1 MTGSTK
7 PDDIHATGQPDT
19 PIEVLT
25 ALLTKA
31 LQQSTL
37 EQQRSYVQQAL
48 DIAAGLDSYLDKI
61 SSPPTQ
67 VVQELV
73 AASLSHD
80 WAGAHAAGKTQFLQK
95 AECCSGTL
103 EGRLLRFLVAATGAK
118 RVLEVGMFTGTS
130 SLAMA
135 EALPQ
140 DGQLV
145 ALDIEAYMAEFA
157 GPYFAASG
165 LGDRIR
171 PMIGPAQDSM
181 VKLAEQGES
190 FDLIFLDANKDG
202 YAAYYA
208 VIMEHCLL
216 AHNGLLVVDNSLM
229 KGRTYAPGSV
239 ADASAD
245 AVRAFNQQLR
255 DDERVEVVALPFRD
269 GVSLVRRRSPKQQLP
284 AAASAASSAAANG
297 QRAAS
302 NGRPAA
308 AADLAPAAAP
318 GAAESDAVLAG
329 FRGNSLLQRFK
340 LTGKAALITGAG
352 QGIGRAWA
360 HALGEAGAA
369 VAVVDLDADKAQ
381 SVAEELRGKG
391 VRAVAVQADVSSKKD
406 CQRMVAAA
414 VSGLGRLDIAIN
426 NAGINRNS
434 AAEDTPEAEWDMTFA
449 VNTKGVFLS
458 CQAEAAHM
466 LGQGY
471 GKIINTASMA
481 SLLVPHP
488 QKQAAYNASKAAVVK
503 LTQSL
508 ACEWADR
515 GVRVNCVSPGIVNT
529 ALIQESADLQPLVA
543 TWLEQIP
550 AGRLAEVSDL
560 QAAVVYLA
568 SESSDYMTGH
578 NLVIE
583 GGQSLW

>member
-1 MTGSTK
+1 MNGGTQAEG
-7 PDDIHATGQPDT
+7 IHATGQPDT
-19 PIEVLT
+19 PMEVLT

-31 LQQSTL
+31 LQQQTL
-37 EQQRSYVQQAL
+37 EQQRTYVQQAL
-48 DIAAGLDSYLDKI
+48 DIAAGLDDYLDKI
-61 SSPPTQ
+61 SSPPSQ
-67 VVQELV
+67 VVRELV
-73 AASLSHD
+73 AASVSHD

-118 RVLEVGMFTGTS
+118 RVLEIGMFTGTS

-135 EALPQ
+135 EALPE

-145 ALDIEAYMAEFA
+145 ALDIEPYMAEFA

-165 LGDRIR
+165 LGGRIR
-171 PMIGPAQDSM
+171 PVIGPAQDS
-181 VKLAEQGES
+181 LAQLAAEGES

-202 YAAYYA
+202 YSAYYDA
-208 VIMEHCLL
+208 IMQHSLL

-229 KGRTYAPGSV
+229 KGRTYAPGGV

-245 AVRAFNQQLR
+245 AVRAFNQQLLG
-255 DDERVEVVALPFRD
+255 DERVEVVALPFRD
-269 GVSLVRRRSPKQQLP
+269 GVSLVRQRSPTSASATTSPIP
-284 AAASAASSAAANG
+284 AATNGHAAA
-297 QRAAS
+297 

-308 AADLAPAAAP
+308 STDLAPAAAP
-318 GAAESDAVLAG
+318 AADPVLCG

-340 LTGKAALITGAG
+340 LTGKAALVTGAG

-369 VAVVDLDADKAQ
+369 VAVVDLDLAKAQ
-381 SVAEELRGKG
+381 AVAGELLSKG
-391 VRAVAVQADVSSKKD
+391 VRALAVQADVASKKD

-414 VSGLGRLDIAIN
+414 VAGLGRLDIAVN

-434 AAEDTPEAEWDMTFA
+434 AAEDTPEGEWDMTFA
-449 VNTKGVFLS
+449 VNAKGVFLS
-458 CQAEAAHM
+458 CQAEASHM
-466 LGQGY
+466 LAQGY
-471 GKIINTASMA
+471 GKVINTASMA

-529 ALIQESADLQPLVA
+529 ALIQESPDLQPLVT
-543 TWLEQIP
+543 TWLQQIP
-550 AGRLAEVSDL
+550 AGRLAEVTDL

-568 SESSDYMTGH
+568 SEASDYMTGH

>member
-1 MTGSTK
+1 MTGGTQAEG
-7 PDDIHATGQPDT
+7 IHATGQPDT

-31 LQQSTL
+31 LQQQTL
-37 EQQRSYVQQAL
+37 EQQRTYVQQAL
-48 DIAAGLDSYLDKI
+48 DIAAGLDDYLDKI
-61 SSPPTQ
+61 SSPPSQ
-67 VVQELV
+67 VVCELV
-73 AASLSHD
+73 AASVSHD

-95 AECCSGTL
+95 VECCSGTL
-103 EGRLLRFLVAATGAK
+103 EGRLLRFLVAATGWLLRFLVAATGEGWALNCFTVAALRVWGLSGSMMFGEGRLRFLVAATGAK
-118 RVLEVGMFTGTS
+118 RVLEIGMFTGTS

-135 EALPQ
+135 EALPEE
-140 DGQLV
+140 GQLV
-145 ALDIEAYMAEFA
+145 ALDIEPYMAEFA

-165 LGDRIR
+165 LGGRIR
-171 PMIGPAQDSM
+171 PVIGPAQDS
-181 VKLAEQGES
+181 LAQLAAEGES

-202 YAAYYA
+202 YAAYYDA
-208 VIMEHCLL
+208 IMQHSLL

-229 KGRTYAPGSV
+229 KGRTYAPGGV

-245 AVRAFNQQLR
+245 AVRAFNQQLLA
-255 DDERVEVVALPFRD
+255 DGRVEVVALPFRD
-269 GVSLVRRRSPKQQLP
+269 GVSLVRRR
-284 AAASAASSAAANG
+284 
-297 QRAAS
+297 
-302 NGRPAA
+302 
-308 AADLAPAAAP
+308 
-318 GAAESDAVLAG
+318 
-329 FRGNSLLQRFK
+329 GNSLLQRFK
-340 LTGKAALITGAG
+340 LTGKAALVTGAG

-369 VAVVDLDADKAQ
+369 VAVVDLDLAKAQ
-381 SVAEELRGKG
+381 AVAGELLSKG
-391 VRAVAVQADVSSKKD
+391 VRALAVQADVASKKD

-414 VSGLGRLDIAIN
+414 VAGLGRLDIAVN

-434 AAEDTPEAEWDMTFA
+434 AAEDTPEGEWDMTFA
-449 VNTKGVFLS
+449 VNAKGVFLS
-458 CQAEAAHM
+458 CQAEASHM
-466 LGQGY
+466 LAQGY
-471 GKIINTASMA
+471 GKVINTASMA

-529 ALIQESADLQPLVA
+529 ALIQESPDLQPLVT
-543 TWLEQIP
+543 TWLQQIP
-550 AGRLAEVSDL
+550 AGRLAEVTDL

-568 SESSDYMTGH
+568 SEASDYMTGH